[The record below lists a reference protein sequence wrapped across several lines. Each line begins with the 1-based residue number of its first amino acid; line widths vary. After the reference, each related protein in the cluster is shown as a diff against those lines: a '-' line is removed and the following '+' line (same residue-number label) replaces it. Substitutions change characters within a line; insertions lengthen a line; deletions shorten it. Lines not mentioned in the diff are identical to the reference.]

1 MNAAVIGD
9 SNLQMNMLLPDYAA
23 HWNRVL
29 GLNDTFMTDLDSRA
43 DQCGLT
49 RYIRDH
55 FRFPAPIEPF
65 RQLAWQNDT
74 WARENCDMFPSITA
88 AVRLLNP
95 CLNVYHIT
103 DICPQPE

>member
-43 DQCGLT
+43 DQCGLK
-49 RYIRDH
+49 RY
-55 FRFPAPIEPF
+55 
-65 RQLAWQNDT
+65 
-74 WARENCDMFPSITA
+74 
-88 AVRLLNP
+88 VRRPLSLSNSG
-95 CLNVYHIT
+95 
-103 DICPQPE
+103 